1 MQARV
6 VAERVTASA
15 EEPDEVAAEGSSPD
29 VSLCLILTDVGL
41 QPVTVSDA
49 RRARALYDSESEGKG
64 MATDVDICNGALS
77 LLGARAQVT
86 CIRPPTAVPRPA
98 TARASFRWLAK
109 ELIEGGAWAFAK
121 RRVALAEVDNASNI
135 WQYAY
140 AIPSNMVNA
149 LRVVQQRYLIAA
161 GLAWPLVY
169 EPQGLTNWTLVDE
182 MFNERGSAQFTIE
195 NGVLYTNRP
204 DAVLLYTVD
213 VTDAASFRPCS
224 ARP

>member
-1 MQARV
+1 
-6 VAERVTASA
+6 
-15 EEPDEVAAEGSSPD
+15 
-29 VSLCLILTDVGL
+29 
-41 QPVTVSDA
+41 
-49 RRARALYDSESEGKG
+49 

-86 CIRPPTAVPRPA
+86 CIEPPDSSAEA
-98 TARASFRWLAK
+98 GYCARFFPMARK

-195 NGVLYTNRP
+195 NGVLYTNEP

-213 VTDAASFRPCS
+213 VTDATKFPAMFCTTLSMLLASYLCGPILKGVTGMQAAKGWRDAAMGMQ
-224 ARP
+224 ARAEASDANSTDQRAEHVAAHLRARW